1 MAFDFLT
8 SQGYDRGKAQIVADI
23 IQMMGELTSALLAT
37 KEATA
42 FGRCV
47 ASLERKASFKLRH

>member
-23 IQMMGELTSALLAT
+23 IKMMGELTT
-37 KEATA
+37 
-42 FGRCV
+42 
-47 ASLERKASFKLRH
+47 SLCLFKKGGHNFR